1 MKTIIMG
8 CGRVGSHVSILLS
21 NAGHEVT
28 VIDPMAENL
37 AILGDNFKGI
47 KIQGVGFDRKVLI
60 SAGIETAEAFAATS
74 KSDNVNIVAARI
86 AHNIFHV
93 PRVVARLYD
102 PRRAEIY
109 RRLGLQTISMISW
122 GSERIFEMLTHSNF
136 DPLISFGAGEVSIIS
151 LNVTPRIE
159 GQFVRQVEIPGE
171 ISVVGIT
178 RDGTSFLPVSGT
190 ELRQND
196 TLHLSV
202 LATAVDRLEELF
214 EI

>member
-8 CGRVGSHVSILLS
+8 CGRVGSHVSMLLA
-21 NAGHEVT
+21 NTGHEVT
-28 VIDPMAENL
+28 VIDPLAENL
-37 AILGDNFKGI
+37 AVLGDNFKGV
-47 KIQGVGFDRKVLI
+47 KIQGIGFDRNILI
-60 SAGIETAEAFAATS
+60 KAGIETTDAFAATS

-122 GSERIFEMLTHSNF
+122 GSERIYEMLTHPTL
-136 DPLISFGAGEVSIIS
+136 DPIISFGTGDVSIIS
-151 LNVTPRIE
+151 LEVTPRLQ
-159 GQFVRQVEIPGE
+159 GQFVRQVEVPGE

-178 RDGTSFLPVSGT
+178 REGKAFLPVSGT
-190 ELRQND
+190 ELREND

-202 LATAVDRLEELF
+202 LASAVDRLEALF

>member
-8 CGRVGSHVSILLS
+8 CGRVGSHVSMLLA
-21 NAGHEVT
+21 NTGHEVT
-28 VIDPMAENL
+28 VIDPLAENL
-37 AILGDNFKGI
+37 AVLGDNFKGV
-47 KIQGVGFDRKVLI
+47 KIQGIGFDRNILI
-60 SAGIETAEAFAATS
+60 KAGIETTDAFAATS

-122 GSERIFEMLTHSNF
+122 GSERIYEMLTHPTL
-136 DPLISFGAGEVSIIS
+136 DPIISFGTGDVSIIS
-151 LNVTPRIE
+151 LEVTPRLQ
-159 GQFVRQVEIPGE
+159 GQFVRQVEVPGE

-178 RDGTSFLPVSGT
+178 REGKAFLPVSGT
-190 ELRQND
+190 ELREND

-202 LATAVDRLEELF
+202 LASAVDRLEALF
-214 EI
+214 EL

>member
-8 CGRVGSHVSILLS
+8 CGRVGSHVSMLLAKS
-21 NAGHEVT
+21 GHEVT
-28 VIDPMAENL
+28 VIDPLAENL
-37 AILGDNFKGI
+37 AVLGENFKGV
-47 KIQGVGFDRKVLI
+47 KIQGIGFDRNVLI
-60 SAGIETAEAFAATS
+60 KAGIETTEAFAATS

-109 RRLGLQTISMISW
+109 RRLGLQTISMIAW
-122 GSERIFEMLTHSNF
+122 GSERIFEMLTHSNL

-151 LNVTPRIE
+151 LDVTPKIQ

-178 RDGTSFLPVSGT
+178 RDGVSFLPVSGT
-190 ELRQND
+190 ELHEND

-202 LATAVDRLEELF
+202 LASAVDHLEALF